1 MTPRSWQGD
10 LIVVC
15 CTFPPGNRLPS
26 TVLIVMWDILL
37 AGKVE
42 PGWLGNHWGQ
52 ATPKA
57 EGGEK
62 LALGALRGDRSRKIL
77 AIFQINVA
85 RGLAQNGE
93 T

>member
-1 MTPRSWQGD
+1 
-10 LIVVC
+10 
-15 CTFPPGNRLPS
+15 
-26 TVLIVMWDILL
+26 MWDILP
-37 AGKVE
+37 AGRVE
-42 PGWLGNHWGQ
+42 PGWLGNNWGQ
-52 ATPKA
+52 ATPKG

-62 LALGALRGDRSRKIL
+62 FALYALRGDRTRKIL